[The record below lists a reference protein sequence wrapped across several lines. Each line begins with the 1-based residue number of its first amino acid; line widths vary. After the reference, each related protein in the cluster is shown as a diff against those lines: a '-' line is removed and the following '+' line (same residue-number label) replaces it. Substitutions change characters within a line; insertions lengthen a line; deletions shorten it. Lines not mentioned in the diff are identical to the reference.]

1 MTIFH
6 NGLALNYKI
15 KLMAIMYWDFINLEI
30 SLQEYLTKFQM
41 RYYSKVIV
49 KFNKINNIKP
59 LNILILLFLSKFLK

>member
-6 NGLALNYKI
+6 NGLALSYKI

-30 SLQEYLTKFQM
+30 CLQEYLTKFQM
-41 RYYSKVIV
+41 KFCSKVKV

-59 LNILILLFLSKFLK
+59 TNIFEYYCFFVNF